1 MDQLNFS
8 PSIVCCPSLVRVI
21 QSFYS
26 KVTKASLFWN
36 KTVRNIHTS
45 NENPSER
52 SPPHLSPLRIQT
64 IGISP
69 PPFYHPRE
77 NQSCLLVPT
86 RAHTFLLRGFH
97 TEKMKMWTRRTLK
110 KKRNPHPSPWSE
122 STCNFSHKEKK
133 KRGSN
138 WPTLIAPR
146 LLCPDPVLI
155 SKN

>member
-52 SPPHLSPLRIQT
+52 SPPPSV
-64 IGISP
+64 SP
-69 PPFYHPRE
+69 PDSNNRYISSPFLPSKRE
-77 NQSCLLVPT
+77 PELPIGSYKSPHIPPSRVPYRKNENVNQ
-86 RAHTFLLRGFH
+86 
-97 TEKMKMWTRRTLK
+97 KNLK
-110 KKRNPHPSPWSE
+110 KKEKSSSLSLKRVYLQLFPQG
-122 STCNFSHKEKK
+122 KK
-133 KRGSN
+133 KERVKL
-138 WPTLIAPR
+138 THLD
-146 LLCPDPVLI
+146 CPQTSL
-155 SKN
+155 S